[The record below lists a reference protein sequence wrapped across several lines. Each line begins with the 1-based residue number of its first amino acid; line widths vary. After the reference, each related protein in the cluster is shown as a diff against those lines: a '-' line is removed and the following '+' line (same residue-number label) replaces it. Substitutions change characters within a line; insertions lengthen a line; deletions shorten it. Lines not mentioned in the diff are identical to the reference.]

1 MPRRKIGAIDL
12 TDTVHKLMDTYG
24 DNVFRAVETT
34 IKEVADEAT
43 EKLQAVRTFA
53 PGGHPS
59 GEYSADWTSEVYQG
73 RNGRL
78 STQTDVYNWEHYR
91 LSHLLENGH
100 AKRGGG
106 RVPAYPHIKPVEEWV
121 QKELPE
127 RTERMLQ
134 SL

>member
-1 MPRRKIGAIDL
+1 MPRKIGAIDL
-12 TDTVHKLMDTYG
+12 TSTVNKLMDTYG
-24 DNVFRAVETT
+24 DNVFRAIETA
-34 IKEVADEAT
+34 IKDVADEAT
-43 EKLQAVRTFA
+43 EKLHEARTFA
-53 PGGHPS
+53 PGGNPS
-59 GEYSADWTSEVYQG
+59 GAYASSWTNEVFHGKTG
-73 RNGRL
+73 RI
-78 STQTDVYNWEHYR
+78 STQTDVYNVEHYR